1 MTMKRI
7 LNLIKMVPDRKLS
20 IFIYDETEI
29 EIDATIKK
37 LSAIEN
43 NVNIFHF
50 TDLKELLFQLNIRKS
65 EGESQFD
72 LGIINHNIHGN
83 EVELLLSLIKSQYP
97 TIKIILNSTIE
108 YNLDYIRSAINIDK
122 ICDKGDNNLSC
133 AVKEVMNTQF
143 LPV

>member
-7 LNLIKMVPDRKLS
+7 LDLIMTVPNRKLN
-20 IFIYDETEI
+20 IFIYDETED
-29 EIDATIKK
+29 EIQSTIKK

-43 NVNIFHF
+43 NVNIFSF
-50 TDLKELLFQLNIRKS
+50 TDLKKLLFELNIRKS

-72 LGIINHNIHGN
+72 VGIINHNIHGN
-83 EVELLLSLIKSQYP
+83 EVELLLSLVKSQYP

-108 YNLDYIRSAINIDK
+108 YNLNYIKSSISIDK
-122 ICDKGDNNLSC
+122 ICGKNDDNLSC
-133 AVKEVMNTQF
+133 AVKEVMNTKF